1 MPRSKQLLAL
11 LLMAIAPVATAASAP
26 SYEQLQQQFIEQQQQ
41 QGFTAQEVKQFLAS
55 AHKNQQVLDAIATPW
70 EAKPWY
76 QYYPLFLT
84 DKRLQAGLDFW
95 QQHQAAISRAAKQYQ
110 VDPEIIVAI
119 IGIETFYGQF
129 LGNYP
134 VIDALY
140 TLGFYY
146 PPRADFFRRELG
158 KLMVLLRQEKLDG
171 NHLNS
176 SYAGAMGFGQF
187 IPSSYLAYAV
197 DFDND
202 GKRDLVG
209 SADDAI
215 GSVANYFHQHGW
227 QAGHAVALPLKV
239 TGRPTAHIW
248 QPQDKLTQ
256 TAADILAPNV
266 ALAQSMDLDISQPA
280 MLIELQQAEAN
291 EYWLGL
297 KNFYVITRYNRSPLY
312 AMAVYQFSQQLRQ
325 HHATH

>member
-1 MPRSKQLLAL
+1 MPIPKQLFAL
-11 LLMAIAPVATAASAP
+11 LMMAISQVATAASTP
-26 SYEQLQQQFIEQQQQ
+26 TFEQLQQQFIQQQQ
-41 QGFTAQEVKQFLAS
+41 TQGFSAKETEQFLAS
-55 AHKNQQVLDAIATPW
+55 AHKNQQVLDAIAKPW

-95 QQHQAAISRAAKQYQ
+95 QQHQEAVSRAAKKYQ
-110 VDPEIIVAI
+110 VAPEIIVSI

-134 VIDALY
+134 VVDALY

-146 PPRADFFRRELG
+146 PPRADFFRSELG
-158 KLMVLLRQEKLDG
+158 KLMVLLRNEQLDS
-171 NHLNS
+171 HTLNG
-176 SYAGAMGFGQF
+176 SYAGAMGYGQF

-197 DFDND
+197 DFDGD
-202 GKRDLVG
+202 GKRDLVD
-209 SADDAI
+209 SPIDAI

-227 QAGHAVALPLKV
+227 QLGKPVALPLKV
-239 TGRPTAHIW
+239 DATPEAHVW

-266 ALAQSMDLDISQPA
+266 ALAESRDLDIAQPA
-280 MLIELQQAEAN
+280 MLIELQQPQQK

-312 AMAVYQFSQQLRQ
+312 AMAVYQFSEQLRQ
-325 HHATH
+325 HYAAK